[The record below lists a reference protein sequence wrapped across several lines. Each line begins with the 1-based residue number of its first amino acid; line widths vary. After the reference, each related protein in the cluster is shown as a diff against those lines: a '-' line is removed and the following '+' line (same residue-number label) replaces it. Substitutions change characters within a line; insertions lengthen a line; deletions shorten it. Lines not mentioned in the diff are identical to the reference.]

1 LLRAICNPLFG
12 PQTFNLGSL
21 RHKGTAR
28 RGQGAMR
35 NAQGTLVGQKQALSL
50 FRIEIPG
57 QTIYSGR

>member
-1 LLRAICNPLFG
+1 
-12 PQTFNLGSL
+12 
-21 RHKGTAR
+21 
-28 RGQGAMR
+28 MR